1 MSESTVDQ
9 LLANY
14 GRFGV
19 RLGLETIQALLK
31 QLGNP
36 QTKVPIIHVAGT
48 NGKGSVCAYLSA
60 ILTAAGYHVGCYIS
74 PHLVD
79 WTERIT
85 LNQLAI
91 APEELCTLLAEVIA
105 ATTPLEASPTQFEI
119 ITAAAWLYFARQN
132 VDIAVI
138 EVGLGGRLDATNVCD
153 APLVSVITSIG
164 RDHWQRLGNSLGE
177 IAMEKAGILK
187 SHRPAII
194 GPMPTAAQTVIL
206 ERAQA
211 LHCPILTPE
220 PAEYLSGI
228 FTQQAW
234 GTWRN
239 YRFPLPLAG
248 DVQLVNT
255 ALALATIDGLKSQG
269 WQISDQAVTTGMAK
283 TRWPGRLQWLAWR
296 DQKILLD
303 GAHNEPAAHL
313 LRQYLDQQGLAPVT
327 WIMGT
332 LTSKDAPALLT
343 ALLRP
348 QDHLHLVP
356 IPGHDTFNPMALK
369 TLAETICPNLPVVM
383 THPDLATALQATLSL
398 NPSPQPLVL
407 TGSLYLIGEF
417 LREKN
422 KLLKADTGCPE
433 RGTMC

>member
-1 MSESTVDQ
+1 MG
-9 LLANY
+9 NY

-19 RLGLETIQALLK
+19 RLGLETIQVFLK
-31 QLGNP
+31 ELGNP
-36 QTKVPIIHVAGT
+36 QAHVPIIHVAGT

-60 ILTAAGYHVGCYIS
+60 ILTAAGYCVGCYTS

-85 LNQLAI
+85 LNQVAI
-91 APEELCTLLAEVIA
+91 ASDDLVTLLKDVIA
-105 ATTPLEASPTQFEI
+105 ATTALEESPTQFEI
-119 ITAAAWLYFARQN
+119 ITAVAWLYFARQK

-153 APLVSVITSIG
+153 LPLVTVITSIG
-164 RDHWQRLGNSLGE
+164 RDHWQRLGNTLAE
-177 IAMEKAGILK
+177 IATEKAGILK
-187 SHRPAII
+187 PHRPAII
-194 GPMPTAAQTVIL
+194 GPMPTTAQTVIL

-211 LHCPILTPE
+211 LHCPIFSPA

-234 GTWRN
+234 GMWRD

-248 DVQLVNT
+248 DVQLVNA
-255 ALALATIDGLKSQG
+255 ALALATIDCLKSQG
-269 WQISDQAVTTGMAK
+269 WQISGQAVTTGMAK

-296 DQKILLD
+296 GQRILLD

-327 WIMGT
+327 WMIGI
-332 LTSKDAPALLT
+332 LASKDAQALLT

-356 IPGHDTFNPMALK
+356 IPGHDAFNPLELK
-369 TLAETICPNLPVVM
+369 TLAERIGHDLPVVM
-383 THPDLATALQATLSL
+383 THPDLATALQATLT
-398 NPSPQPLVL
+398 PAPPPQPLVL

-422 KLLKADTGCPE
+422 RLLESIP
-433 RGTMC
+433 